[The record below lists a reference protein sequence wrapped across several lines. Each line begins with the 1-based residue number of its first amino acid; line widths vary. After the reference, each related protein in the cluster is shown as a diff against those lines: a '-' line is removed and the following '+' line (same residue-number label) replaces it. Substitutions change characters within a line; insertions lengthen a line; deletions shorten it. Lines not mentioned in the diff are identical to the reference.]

1 MLSRAFLGFLI
12 AFLLCLPAVAQ
23 PAHPAVFLEL
33 WNNAAFY
40 DTNLEKPR
48 FAALLGRFEGKV
60 GLNLFDYPIQAYGVY
75 YGAASQSSKYW
86 NNYIFSGGGVRI
98 IPFRDYRG
106 SSWINEW
113 VKGIR
118 IYTESL
124 SSTYLKDAASA
135 EAANLAK
142 GDTRYGIEIY
152 YEWNQENPDWRKPW
166 GELWAKYEYRDTN
179 FGWEEFKQP
188 VLYFQPKF
196 GVYLERGIQAYLRA
210 DITSSGKSGSDYS
223 FLNIADY
230 GVGLRFVPLREIGQS
245 TDLFRNFKMFVE
257 VLGVSYLKD
266 KPAISENE
274 VSSDVRFGVE
284 FSYGR

>member
-1 MLSRAFLGFLI
+1 MLSRTFLGLVI
-12 AFLLCLPAVAQ
+12 AFLLCLPVAAQ
-23 PAHPAVFLEL
+23 QEHPAVFIEL

-60 GLNLFDYPIQAYGVY
+60 GLNLLNYPIQAYGVY
-75 YGAASQSSKYW
+75 YGAASQSSNYW
-86 NNYIFSGGGVRI
+86 NNYIYSGGGVRV
-98 IPFRDYRG
+98 IPFRDYQG
-106 SSWINEW
+106 SAWYNEW
-113 VKGIR
+113 IKGIR

-124 SSTYLKDAASA
+124 SASYLKDAASA
-135 EAANLAK
+135 ESLAK
-142 GDTRYGIEIY
+142 QDQRYGIEVY
-152 YEWNQENPDWRKPW
+152 YEWNQENPDRRKPW

-179 FGWEEFKQP
+179 FGWEEFKQN
-188 VLYFQPKF
+188 VLYFQPKL
-196 GVYLERGIQAYLRA
+196 GVHLDRTIQAYLRA

-230 GVGLRFVPLREIGQS
+230 GIGLRFVPLREIGQS
-245 TDLFRNFKMFVE
+245 TDLFRNFKMFIE
-257 VLGVSYLKD
+257 VLSVSYLKD
-266 KPAISENE
+266 KSTDP